1 MAEKRGGVTRRGL
14 LWAGGLAAIPLAP
27 AGGFTYRGGG
37 MPWES
42 GAADNPRVADPRP
55 SYLFFDAGEAAFI
68 EAATERM
75 VPPDEHGPGAKELG
89 IPFFIDRQLFGPY
102 GQGGNFYMQGPWPQ
116 AEKTQGYQSK
126 LPPAGYYRAA
136 LKSIATVVAERYQGA
151 VFAAL
156 PPDKQDDF
164 LKDLEAGKVE
174 LADVDGKYFFAMFLQ
189 NVREG
194 MFSDPLY
201 GGNRDLAAWKMIGFP
216 GAHYNYRDRV
226 GQHGAAVPLDPIGL
240 LGRRNPFKS

>member
-14 LWAGGLAAIPLAP
+14 LWAGGLAAIPLMP
-27 AGGFTYRGGG
+27 AGAFTYQAGG

-55 SYLFFDAGEAAFI
+55 SYLFFDAEEAAFM

-89 IPFFIDRQLFGPY
+89 VPFFIDRQLAGPY
-102 GQGGNFYMQGPWPQ
+102 GQGGLFYMQGPWPEP
-116 AEKTQGYQSK
+116 EKTQGYQSK

-136 LKSIATVVAERYQGA
+136 LKSIAKLVADRYQGA
-151 VFAAL
+151 AFAAL
-156 PPDKQDDF
+156 PPEHQDEF

-174 LADVDGKYFFAMFLQ
+174 LDGVDGKYFFSLLLQ

-201 GGNRDLAAWKMIGFP
+201 GGNRDLAGWKMIGFP
-216 GAHYNYRDRV
+216 GAHYNYRD
-226 GQHGAAVPLDPIGL
+226 QAALHGDAVALDPIGL